1 MPQVSALFAAGWHFP
16 LWMMLSNQLLAFSLN
31 FIGFTVFVQNKIANV
46 SVGRRPLG
54 PTDRF

>member
-1 MPQVSALFAAGWHFP
+1 VSALFAAGWHFP